1 MKNND
6 PTSSVQ
12 SFLQDE
18 KKCYEQLLLLVKE
31 QVDCIDKEDQP
42 RLEAIMEEK
51 AVLLEATRENENRIE
66 PVIAQLSQEEK
77 NQIEKAVGGLRKQVA
92 AVLEQ
97 IIELEN
103 NCQTDLKARK
113 FLAQDKILDLK
124 QKRTLLKGYGGSQRI
139 KPKISKN
146 V

>member
-1 MKNND
+1 MKKND
-6 PTSSVQ
+6 PTSSILK
-12 SFLQDE
+12 FLGEE
-18 KKCYEQLLLLVKE
+18 KKCYDQLLLLVKE
-31 QVDCIDKEDQP
+31 QVETIEKEDQL

-51 AVLLEATRENENRIE
+51 AVILLATRVNEEKIEQIVTKLSGENLQRIE
-66 PVIAQLSQEEK
+66 QV
-77 NQIEKAVGGLRKQVA
+77 VGGVRKEVEV
-92 AVLEQ
+92 VLEQ

-103 NCQTDLKARK
+103 ACQTELKARK
-113 FLAQDKILDLK
+113 FLVQDKILDLK